1 MCFVADHMNLPVFPC
16 GRSLVMEKEV
26 VVLTVDSSTDS
37 DDVECIIQNS
47 TDFKDS
53 VDKNCSS
60 GNNSSWSDSESD
72 GESGAK
78 CVK

>member
-1 MCFVADHMNLPVFPC
+1 
-16 GRSLVMEKEV
+16 MEKEV
-26 VVLTVDSSTDS
+26 VDLTVESSTDS

-53 VDKNCSS
+53 FYENCSS
-60 GNNSSWSDSESD
+60 GNNSSWLDSELD